1 MQILTLYAI
10 TAAIFL
16 ILDAIMLN
24 TVMAPLFRDAL
35 GDAIL
40 DKPRIGPATVFYLF
54 YVAGLLI
61 LVSLPALNDGNIF
74 RALWQGA
81 LIGALAYGTYEW
93 TNYATLEAWTPRMV
107 FTDWIW
113 GTCLT
118 AVSAAGGVWATRA
131 IFGLSG

>member
-1 MQILTLYAI
+1 MQVLTLYAT

-24 TVMAPLFRDAL
+24 TVIAPLFREHL

-40 DKPRIGPATVFYLF
+40 DSPRVVPAAVFYLF
-54 YVAGLLI
+54 YVGGLLI
-61 LVSLPALNDGNIF
+61 LVSWSAYQDGDVL

-81 LIGALAYGTYEW
+81 LVGAMAYGTYEF
-93 TNYATLEAWTPRMV
+93 TNYATLEAWHPRMV
-107 FTDWIW
+107 ITDGLW
-113 GTCLT
+113 GTVLT

-131 IFGLSG
+131 IFG

>member
-1 MQILTLYAI
+1 MQVLTLYAT

-24 TVMAPLFRDAL
+24 MMMAPLFRQHL
-35 GDAIL
+35 GEAIL
-40 DKPRIGPATVFYLF
+40 DTPRIAPAALFYLF

-61 LVSLPALNDGNIF
+61 LVSYPAYQNGDIL

-81 LIGALAYGTYEW
+81 LIGAMAYGTYEF
-93 TNYATLEAWTPRMV
+93 TNYATLKDWHPSMV
-107 FTDWIW
+107 ITDGLW
-113 GTCLT
+113 GTVLT

-131 IFGLSG
+131 IFG